1 MSQFIK
7 LDNKSLESPKNLPLT
22 SEADLRLKELLDSK
36 ESQEFMKNI
45 RVSKDKLRRFIEK
58 QANWIASQTKRK
70 VDVEDVEE
78 AWDTVIR
85 KGDLGVWPNELR
97 KQIEKV

>member
-1 MSQFIK
+1 LSQFIK

>member
-1 MSQFIK
+1 MSQLRK
-7 LDNKSLESPKNLPLT
+7 RRNKPLESPKDLSLT

-45 RVSKDKLRRFIEK
+45 CVPKDKLRRFIEK

-78 AWDTVIR
+78 AWDTVVR

-97 KQIEKV
+97 KQIEKE